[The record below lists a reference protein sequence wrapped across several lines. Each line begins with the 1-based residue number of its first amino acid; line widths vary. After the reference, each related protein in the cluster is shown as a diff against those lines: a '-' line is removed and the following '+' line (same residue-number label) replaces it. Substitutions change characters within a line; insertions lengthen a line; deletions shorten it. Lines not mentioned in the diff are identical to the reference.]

1 MVGSWSQRRSQIQRV
16 GHNNSFDIYLCY
28 SLKHEQHNHNHTCN
42 SLGDLLFDPAGQ
54 RLPSRGSRGISS
66 MKDMLMYATIF
77 AYLVIAAA
85 LTYVVAPDTFNRAVW
100 HVIEFFQTVN
110 HVVNILALPA

>member
-1 MVGSWSQRRSQIQRV
+1 M
-16 GHNNSFDIYLCY
+16 FD
-28 SLKHEQHNHNHTCN
+28 T
-42 SLGDLLFDPAGQ
+42 AGQ

-85 LTYVVAPDTFNRAVW
+85 LTYVVVPDTFNRAVW
-100 HVIEFFQTVN
+100 NVIEFFQTVN
-110 HVVNILALPA
+110 HVVNVLALPA